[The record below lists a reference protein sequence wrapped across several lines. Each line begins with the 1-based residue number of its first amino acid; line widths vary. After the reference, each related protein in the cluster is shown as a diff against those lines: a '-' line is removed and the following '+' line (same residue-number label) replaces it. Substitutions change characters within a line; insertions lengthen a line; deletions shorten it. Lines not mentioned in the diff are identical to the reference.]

1 MRLRGKDG
9 ERVHAGRMAEKE
21 ARDGLSRF
29 RFVGLIGCGV
39 DGRYRT
45 VRLKKTDPVTPLP
58 SSQPDRMTQYVIG
71 PPPRRAGVP
80 SRSSHGSALARFVS
94 AVGIR

>member
-29 RFVGLIGCGV
+29 RFVVLIGCEV

-45 VRLKKTDPVTPLP
+45 VRLKKPIRSHRSPA
-58 SSQPDRMTQYVIG
+58 RNRIG
-71 PPPRRAGVP
+71 
-80 SRSSHGSALARFVS
+80 
-94 AVGIR
+94 